1 MEITPSNND
10 LNEIFYNN
18 PEYVNNEYV
27 LKAKVK
33 ETPLYLDP
41 QIE

>member
-10 LNEIFYNN
+10 LNELFHNN

-27 LKAKVK
+27 LKIH
-33 ETPLYLDP
+33 LY
-41 QIE
+41 I